1 MVSCQIPDIK
11 ATYKHNKRLFRLEAC
26 LGLHEGWRGSC
37 YPSQKIDETNPLA
50 VPTRYIQPIADS

>member
-1 MVSCQIPDIK
+1 M
-11 ATYKHNKRLFRLEAC
+11 EAC